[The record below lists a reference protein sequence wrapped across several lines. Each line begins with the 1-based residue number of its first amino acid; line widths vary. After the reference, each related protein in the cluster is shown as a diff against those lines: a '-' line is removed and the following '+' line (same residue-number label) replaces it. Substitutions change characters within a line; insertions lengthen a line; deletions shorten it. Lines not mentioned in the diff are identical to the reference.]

1 MKHNKSATIIIS
13 VFIMISVIGAGFW
26 AALSSFGDE
35 TDTQTIYYEGKK
47 LSEEGYYIKNTPYVP
62 LSVAERYGDLSG
74 ITIDTANMKIN
85 IDLTRQNIIMADDAT
100 TNFVK
105 KYAGTVYVPLKKID
119 DRICVPLNSM
129 EQFLKL
135 SASYSNNSIK
145 IISYSGTDKIAR
157 VKGTDVFAVPSLTGN
172 DMPEPFSLSNGETV
186 FIEGETDQYYM
197 IKNQDDKTG
206 YVMKS
211 SITVSDIDLS
221 EVDFYAPK
229 KDKFIQGKEK
239 INLVWQYVSSVT
251 PPAPESIDGIDILS
265 PTWFDQI
272 VNGGGAVENNGDL
285 GYTDAAHEK
294 G

>member
-105 KYAGTVYVPLKKID
+105 KYAGTVYVPLKKIGF
-119 DRICVPLNSM
+119 N
-129 EQFLKL
+129 
-135 SASYSNNSIK
+135 
-145 IISYSGTDKIAR
+145 
-157 VKGTDVFAVPSLTGN
+157 
-172 DMPEPFSLSNGETV
+172 
-186 FIEGETDQYYM
+186 
-197 IKNQDDKTG
+197 
-206 YVMKS
+206 
-211 SITVSDIDLS
+211 
-221 EVDFYAPK
+221 
-229 KDKFIQGKEK
+229 
-239 INLVWQYVSSVT
+239 
-251 PPAPESIDGIDILS
+251 
-265 PTWFDQI
+265 
-272 VNGGGAVENNGDL
+272 VNCWG
-285 GYTDAAHEK
+285 
-294 G
+294 